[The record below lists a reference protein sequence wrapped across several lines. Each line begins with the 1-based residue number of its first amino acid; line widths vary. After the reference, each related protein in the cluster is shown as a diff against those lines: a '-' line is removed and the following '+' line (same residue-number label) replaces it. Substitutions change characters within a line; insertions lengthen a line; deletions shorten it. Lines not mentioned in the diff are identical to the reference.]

1 MTDRKSLGGAALA
14 YIGDAVLEL
23 LIREKLTEGGV
34 TDTGKLSAEA
44 QKLVCAPAQS
54 ERVELLLPLLSEEEL
69 CAFRLGRNHKSESKP
84 KHASV
89 AEYRRATGM
98 ESVFGWLYLGGETE
112 RIRELFGIAYE
123 NIE

>member
-1 MTDRKSLGGAALA
+1 MTDRKGLGGATLA

-23 LIREKLTEGGV
+23 MIREKLTESGV

-54 ERVELLLPLLSEEEL
+54 ARVELILPLLSEEEL
-69 CAFRLGRNHKSESKP
+69 YAFRLGRNHKSESKP
-84 KHASV
+84 KHSTV

-98 ESVFGWLYLGGETE
+98 EALFGWLYLGGEVE
-112 RIRELFGIAYE
+112 RMRALFGVAYE
-123 NIE
+123 NIG